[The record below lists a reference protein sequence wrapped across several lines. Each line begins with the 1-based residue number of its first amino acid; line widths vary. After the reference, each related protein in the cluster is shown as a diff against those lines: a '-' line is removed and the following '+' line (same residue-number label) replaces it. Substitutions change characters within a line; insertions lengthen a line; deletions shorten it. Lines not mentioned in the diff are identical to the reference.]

1 MEYEKWEPYYQEILK
16 DTGFSQK
23 DDEESTAFIAQAENA
38 LPPEKATEI
47 LRKAIRGKTAVI
59 CGNAPGLR
67 DETEKIRGIVREDG
81 NPEKPDQEKQGK
93 PDQEKQGKPDQEKQ
107 GKPDQE
113 NQEKTVSGKDHV
125 IIAADGAAAVLSEN
139 GIRPDIIVT
148 DLDGRCEEDVAEEIR
163 LGRTDDRGVSTLLLI
178 HAHGNNRPALEKYLP
193 QSGAFIATCQ
203 CRPAG
208 KALNFGG
215 FSDGDRCLFL
225 AEGFDASKIVLFGFD
240 TKDANVTPIK
250 RKKLEWAERLIRVL
264 RNEKPELIPEI

>member
-81 NPEKPDQEKQGK
+81 NPE
-93 PDQEKQGKPDQEKQ
+93 KPDQEKQ

-240 TKDANVTPIK
+240 TKDVNVTPIK

>member
-23 DDEESTAFIAQAENA
+23 DDEESAAFIAQAENA
-38 LPPEKATEI
+38 LSGEKATEL

-67 DETEKIRGIVREDG
+67 DETEKIRRIVRKEE
-81 NPEKPDQEKQGK
+81 NPERTDQGKEDQGKQRKADQEKTC
-93 PDQEKQGKPDQEKQ
+93 P
-107 GKPDQE
+107 E
-113 NQEKTVSGKDHV
+113 NPGKTVSGKDHV

-148 DLDGRCEEDVAEEIR
+148 DLDGRCEEDVAEEVI
-163 LGRTDDRGVSTLLLI
+163 LSKTADCGVSTILLI
-178 HAHGNNRPALEKYLP
+178 HAHGNNRPALEKYVP
-193 QSGAFIATCQ
+193 QAGKFVATCQ

-208 KALNFGG
+208 RALNFGG

-225 AEGFDASKIVLFGFD
+225 AEEFDAAKIVLFGFD
-240 TKDANVTPIK
+240 TKDMNVTPVK
-250 RKKLEWAERLIRVL
+250 RKKLEWAERLIHVL
-264 RNEKPELIPEI
+264 RDEKPELIPEI